1 MSRRLSRKSI
11 ESICAAAGS
20 DMPSVTRPLTA
31 PIYQNSV
38 FEIDSLEQ
46 VDDIYEGRQDGFIYS
61 RDANPNVAILER
73 VVADLEDADDSV
85 AFASGLGAI
94 AVTLLALVESGDT
107 VVAGSE
113 LYGGTNTMLR
123 QYMPRLGIETQF
135 VDMADLDEVESALK
149 SRPKLVLVE
158 SITNP
163 LLRLADIEAIS
174 RLAAEQGVRVVVDN
188 TLATPLLLRPLELGA
203 DVTVHS
209 ATKSLGGHS
218 DVTGGVAA
226 ARADVAMEIKG
237 ANRIWGS
244 TLDPFAAWLIVRG
257 IRTLPMR
264 VERACDNSMQVA
276 AYLSDHDRVAAVH
289 YPGLPDHPQ
298 HELAAAVLDGG
309 FGSMVSFELDGGG
322 EAASSFV
329 RSLRM
334 IPFAPS
340 LGEARTTI
348 SHPAKTSHRS
358 LTADEQAAAGITGGL
373 IRMSC
378 GIESVEDIIDDLEQA
393 LTSL

>member
-1 MSRRLSRKSI
+1 MSRRLSRQSI

-46 VDDIYEGRQDGFIYS
+46 VDDIYEGREDGFIYS

-94 AVTLLALVESGDT
+94 AVTLLSLVESGDT
-107 VVAGSE
+107 IVAGSE
-113 LYGGTNTMLR
+113 LYGGTNAMLR
-123 QYMPRLGIETQF
+123 QYMPRLGIETRF
-135 VDMADLDEVESALK
+135 VDMSDLGQVESALMDGP
-149 SRPKLVLVE
+149 RVVLVE

-174 RLAAEQGVRVVVDN
+174 RIASENGVRVIVDN

-203 DVTVHS
+203 DVTMHS

-264 VERACDNSMQVA
+264 VERACENAMRVA
-276 AYLSDHDRVAAVH
+276 SYLSDHEKVAATH

-298 HELAAAVLDGG
+298 HDLATSILDGG
-309 FGSMVSFELDGGG
+309 FGHMVSFDLDGGSD
-322 EAASSFV
+322 AASSLV
-329 RSLRM
+329 RSLRT
-334 IPFAPS
+334 IPFSPS

-358 LTADEQAAAGITGGL
+358 LSPDEQTEARITGGL

-378 GIESVEDIIDDLEQA
+378 GIESADDIIDDLDQA
-393 LTSL
+393 LSAM